1 MTHLVRNVFTA
12 SLLLVGF
19 TYAQDSAAP
28 APTQLFAGA
37 KVYIEVAEGDQFGMA
52 LGASFIDKKVP
63 LSVVNSPEIADF
75 TIRST
80 SDDRKGSTVGKIFG
94 VSRDRYHATISIY
107 NRDGILVFAYNVKKN
122 TFQDAANSTANE
134 IKKKGIK
141 S

>member
-1 MTHLVRNVFTA
+1 
-12 SLLLVGF
+12 
-19 TYAQDSAAP
+19 
-28 APTQLFAGA
+28 
-37 KVYIEVAEGDQFGMA
+37 MA
-52 LGASFIDKKVP
+52 LGASFLEKQVP
-63 LSVVNSPEIADF
+63 VAVVVNPEMADF
-75 TIRST
+75 TIRSI

-94 VSRDRYHATISIY
+94 VSRDRYHATVSIY